1 SRPPSVGN
9 TGDGGARSR
18 RLDPGPVAAH
28 ADHPADRLRLARD
41 RGGGAAPR
49 GRRVSPQAEAAL
61 RSRTDR
67 LGPDGRGVTGFEPQR
82 KRVRDTMPRKK
93 ILLVDDSNTVLIM
106 ERMILNKGSYDLVTA
121 KDGSE
126 AVERAFAERP
136 DLILLDVIMP
146 RMNGFE
152 VCRKI
157 REDEGM
163 KGVPII
169 MVTTRGEGENVEN
182 GFQSGCSDYIT
193 KPFSS
198 LELLTKVQRYLR

>member
-1 SRPPSVGN
+1 M
-9 TGDGGARSR
+9 A
-18 RLDPGPVAAH
+18 
-28 ADHPADRLRLARD
+28 
-41 RGGGAAPR
+41 
-49 GRRVSPQAEAAL
+49 
-61 RSRTDR
+61 
-67 LGPDGRGVTGFEPQR
+67 
-82 KRVRDTMPRKK
+82 RKK
-93 ILLVDDSNTVLIM
+93 ILLVDDSSTVLMM

-121 KDGSE
+121 RDGSE

-152 VCRKI
+152 VCKKI
-157 REDEGM
+157 REDAAM
-163 KGVPII
+163 KTVPII

-198 LELLTKVQRYLR
+198 LELLTKIESYLAVEKS